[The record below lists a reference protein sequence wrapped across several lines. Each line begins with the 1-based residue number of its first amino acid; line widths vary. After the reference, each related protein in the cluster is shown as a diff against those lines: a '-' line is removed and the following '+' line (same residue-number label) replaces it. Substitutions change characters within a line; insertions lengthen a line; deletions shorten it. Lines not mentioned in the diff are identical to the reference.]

1 MEVIILEEKFG
12 RFDTLWDPKIVAELN
27 ENYVKLAKVRGEFV
41 WHRHEAEDELFLV
54 VRGRLAIDLRDRT
67 LELNEGDFCVIPK
80 GVEHR
85 PRADEEAQI
94 LMIEPKSTLNTGDAR
109 DQRTRERL
117 DWI

>member
-1 MEVIILEEKFG
+1 MEVINLEEKFG
-12 RFDTLWDPKIVAELN
+12 AFDTLWDPKIAAELN

-67 LELNEGDFCVIPK
+67 LELNEGDLCVIPR

-94 LMIEPKSTLNTGDAR
+94 LMIEPKSTLNTGDVR
-109 DQRTRERL
+109 DERTRERL
-117 DWI
+117 DRI

>member
-1 MEVIILEEKFG
+1 MEVINLQDKFG
-12 RFDTLWDPKIVAELN
+12 RFDSLWDPKIAAELN
-27 ENYVKLAKVRGEFV
+27 ESYVKLAKVRGEFV

-67 LELNEGDFCVIPK
+67 LELNEGDFCVIPR

-94 LMIEPKSTLNTGDAR
+94 LMIEPKSTLNTGEVR
-109 DQRTRERL
+109 DERTRERL